1 MIILDKTSFAYGD
14 KQILKDI
21 SIAFNEAEVHG
32 IVGLNGAGKTTFF
45 NLLCGYEKV
54 TEGKITYDGH
64 SLIKREI
71 GFLETENYFYPKL
84 TGKDFLNVFT
94 QTNTSFSQDKLV
106 EIFNLP
112 LDELIQNYSTGMKK
126 KLMLLSYIK
135 QDKQVYVLDEPFNGL
150 DLEAGKTLE
159 IIIEILKQK
168 GKTIFI
174 SSHIIEPLLNICD
187 KIHYLSHK
195 TFSKSY
201 TRNEFHL
208 LEEEIFGSLKSK
220 LKTDIGLAF

>member
-1 MIILDKTSFAYGD
+1 MITLDKISFSYGT

-21 SIAFNEAEVHG
+21 SISFEEAEVHG
-32 IVGLNGAGKTTFF
+32 VIGLNGAGKTTFF

-54 TEGKITYDGH
+54 TEGKITYNNQPT
-64 SLIKREI
+64 IKDKI

-84 TGKDFLNVFT
+84 TARDFINVFT
-94 QTNTSFSQDKLV
+94 QTNTSFNQDKLV

-150 DLEAGKTLE
+150 DLEANKTLE
-159 IIIEILKQK
+159 IIIDLLKQK

-174 SSHIIEPLLNICD
+174 SSHIIDPLLNICD
-187 KIHYLSHK
+187 KIYYLSNKKFTK
-195 TFSKSY
+195 TYQK
-201 TRNEFHL
+201 NEFNL
-208 LEEEIFGSLKSK
+208 LEEEVFGKLKSK
-220 LKTDIGLAF
+220 LKTDIDLAL

>member
-1 MIILDKTSFAYGD
+1 MITLDKISFSYGT

-21 SIAFNEAEVHG
+21 SVSFEEAEVHG
-32 IVGLNGAGKTTFF
+32 VIGLNGAGKTTFF

-54 TEGKITYDGH
+54 TEGKITYNNQ
-64 SLIKREI
+64 STIKDKI
-71 GFLETENYFYPKL
+71 GFLETEIFFYPKL
-84 TGKDFLNVFT
+84 TARDFLNVFT
-94 QTNTSFSQDKLV
+94 QTNTSFNQDKLV

-150 DLEAGKTLE
+150 DLEANKTLE
-159 IIIEILKQK
+159 IIIDLLKQK

-174 SSHIIEPLLNICD
+174 SSHIIDPLLNICD
-187 KIHYLSHK
+187 KIHYLSDKKFTK
-195 TFSKSY
+195 TYQK
-201 TRNEFHL
+201 NEFNL
-208 LEEEIFGSLKSK
+208 LEEEVFGKLKSK
-220 LKTDIGLAF
+220 LKTEIDLAL

>member
-1 MIILDKTSFAYGD
+1 MITLDKIRFSYGE

-21 SIAFNEAEVHG
+21 SISFEEGEVHG

-45 NLLCGYEKV
+45 NLICGYEKV
-54 TEGKITYDGH
+54 TEGKITYNNH
-64 SLIKREI
+64 SIIKNDI

-84 TGKDFLNVFT
+84 TAKDFLNVFT
-94 QTNTSFSQDKLV
+94 QTNTSFNQDKLV
-106 EIFNLP
+106 DIFNLP

-150 DLEAGKTLE
+150 DLEANKTLE
-159 IIIEILKQK
+159 IIIDILKQK

-174 SSHIIEPLLNICD
+174 SSHIIEPLLNVCD
-187 KIHYLSHK
+187 KIHYLSNRSFTK
-195 TFSKSY
+195 TYQK
-201 TRNEFHL
+201 TEFHL
-208 LEEEIFGSLKSK
+208 LEDEIFGSLKSK

>member
-1 MIILDKTSFAYGD
+1 MITLDKISFSYGK

-21 SIAFNEAEVHG
+21 SISFEEAEIHG
-32 IVGLNGAGKTTFF
+32 IIGLNGAGKTTFF
-45 NLLCGYEKV
+45 NLLCGYEKAN
-54 TEGKITYDGH
+54 EGKITYNNH
-64 SLIKREI
+64 PIIKNGI

-84 TGKDFLNVFT
+84 TARDFLNVFT
-94 QTNTSFSQDKLV
+94 QTNTSFNQDKLV

-150 DLEAGKTLE
+150 DLEANKTLE
-159 IIIEILKQK
+159 IIIDLLKQK

-174 SSHIIEPLLNICD
+174 SSHIIDPLLNVCD
-187 KIHYLSHK
+187 KIHYLSNQ
-195 TFSKSY
+195 TFTKSY
-201 TRNEFHL
+201 QKNEFHL
-208 LEEEIFGSLKSK
+208 LEEEVFGKLKNK
-220 LKTDIGLAF
+220 LKTEINLAL